1 MPVKKTTKKIDDKEI
16 IRNIFLKT
24 NISLIDYTDGLTEEE
39 YKVFV
44 SDCSL
49 IYSTPAF
56 KFIRDGL
63 ISRFMLNS
71 VVSDDMLMLARGQGT
86 VNGIDLFFDELEKYH
101 KIYVEEHKQDEQF
114 NTQDIY

>member
-44 SDCSL
+44 SDCIL
-49 IYSTPAF
+49 IY
-56 KFIRDGL
+56 
-63 ISRFMLNS
+63 
-71 VVSDDMLMLARGQGT
+71 
-86 VNGIDLFFDELEKYH
+86 
-101 KIYVEEHKQDEQF
+101 
-114 NTQDIY
+114 